1 MVKYWENET
10 PQTADTGANVFR
22 YFKEAGKLQVSMPY
36 WEDANGNRKPGKT
49 VTLDVA
55 AFRGSPEAMEL
66 LRGVL
71 DE

>member
-1 MVKYWENET
+1 MSKYWENET

-22 YFKEAGKLQVSMPY
+22 YFKKAGKLQISMPY
-36 WEDANGNRKPGKT
+36 WEDADGNQKPGKT

-55 AFRGSPEAMEL
+55 ALRESPEAMKL